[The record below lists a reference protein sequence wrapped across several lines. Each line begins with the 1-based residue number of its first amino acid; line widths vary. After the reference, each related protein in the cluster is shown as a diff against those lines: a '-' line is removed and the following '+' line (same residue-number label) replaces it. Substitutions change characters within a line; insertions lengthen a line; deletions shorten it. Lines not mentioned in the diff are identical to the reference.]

1 MAFINRSFAKD
12 ELFVRV
18 GKVSS
23 LNQPGMQVTGADCT
37 TVLGNKTDTTGN
49 KLTGGA
55 ALSMPISAVSAPGQ
69 RAIDIRDNEEV
80 MKNKVI
86 VFDNG
91 AVKNIKKVHYV
102 VPTAGTTQVFTEF
115 EVEPT
120 NVRLTIGTGFKIH
133 DTILSITDKDQIL
146 FGKTHPDI
154 SMQGPTD
161 TGIDLNFGKIRNA
174 ALPTHA
180 HDVATKQYVDSL
192 KVGIWNHIEVFEG
205 DGFQSIFDIT
215 VPISI
220 YNALISVGGVI
231 QKPFVSYEFEHFDS
245 FTRINFLGD
254 PPPAETDVTIRAST
268 ATNVEMSP
276 SIEEIFEAVN
286 NQDTFLLENEI
297 LDKFGLLISIDG
309 VVQSTLNY
317 EIMTTPAQVTTDA
330 TTGNLVYV
338 GNEYKILK
346 FAEPLSAGA
355 IVRVLNIRGKGF
367 HAHTGTQLFCNDTT
381 FVPKTTVTNFNDVA
395 NTTYDTIANSNNT
408 ITVSHDMI
416 AHRGG
421 LHIYAN
427 TTCDDLYINL
437 PQMGGGYSPDSH
449 LEIKVVKNTLTQNV
463 WINAY
468 STNFMNYEGVLD
480 GHAGGGVVYNQGT
493 NVPAVIHLEWES
505 FYKTWYIKY
514 GMGLWQVNANTVNYP
529 AVSPY

>member
-18 GKVSS
+18 GKVSALS
-23 LNQPGMQVTGADCT
+23 IPGMVVSGIDCQLTLGDRMT
-37 TVLGNKTDTTGN
+37 TNGSA
-49 KLTGGA
+49 LTGGPALAMSIA
-55 ALSMPISAVSAPGQ
+55 ATSNPGQ
-69 RAIDIRDNEEV
+69 RAIDIRDNEEK

-91 AVKNIKKVHYV
+91 AVKNITNVFY
-102 VPTAGTTQVFTEF
+102 TISGNLQVFTEF
-115 EVEPT
+115 TVQPQ
-120 NVRLTIGTGFKIH
+120 NVTIRTGTGFKLH
-133 DTILSITDKDQIL
+133 DTILSINDSEQIL
-146 FGKTHPDI
+146 FGKTHPDT
-154 SMQGPTD
+154 SMQGPHD
-161 TGIDLNFGKIRNA
+161 TGIDLNFGKIRNV

-231 QKPFVSYEFEHFDS
+231 QKPFVAYEFDG

-254 PPPAETDVTIRAST
+254 PPPAETDITIRAST

-276 SIEEIFEAVN
+276 SIEEIFQAVN
-286 NQDTFLLENEI
+286 NQDTFLLENEV

-317 EIMTTPAQVTTDA
+317 ELMTTPAQVTTDPN
-330 TTGNLVYV
+330 TGNLVYK

-346 FAEPLSAGA
+346 FAEPLSQDA

-367 HAHTGTQLFCNDTT
+367 HAHTGTQLFVNDTT
-381 FVPKTTVTNFNDVA
+381 LVPKKTVTSFNDVA
-395 NTTYDTIANSNNT
+395 NTVYDMVSNSNNT
-408 ITVSHDMI
+408 INVSHDMI

-437 PQMGGGYSPDSH
+437 PQMGGGYSPDQH
-449 LEIKVVKNTLTQNV
+449 LEVKVVKNTLTQNV
-463 WINAY
+463 WINAD

-480 GHAGGGVVYNQGT
+480 GHPGGGVVYNQDI

-529 AVSPY
+529 AVTPY

>member
-192 KVGIWNHIEVFEG
+192 KVGIWN
-205 DGFQSIFDIT
+205 QS
-215 VPISI
+215 
-220 YNALISVGGVI
+220 LIS
-231 QKPFVSYEFEHFDS
+231 QYLSQ
-245 FTRINFLGD
+245 FTTHSL
-254 PPPAETDVTIRAST
+254 V
-268 ATNVEMSP
+268 
-276 SIEEIFEAVN
+276 
-286 NQDTFLLENEI
+286 L
-297 LDKFGLLISIDG
+297 
-309 VVQSTLNY
+309 VV
-317 EIMTTPAQVTTDA
+317 
-330 TTGNLVYV
+330 
-338 GNEYKILK
+338 
-346 FAEPLSAGA
+346 
-355 IVRVLNIRGKGF
+355 
-367 HAHTGTQLFCNDTT
+367 
-381 FVPKTTVTNFNDVA
+381 
-395 NTTYDTIANSNNT
+395 
-408 ITVSHDMI
+408 
-416 AHRGG
+416 
-421 LHIYAN
+421 
-427 TTCDDLYINL
+427 
-437 PQMGGGYSPDSH
+437 
-449 LEIKVVKNTLTQNV
+449 
-463 WINAY
+463 
-468 STNFMNYEGVLD
+468 
-480 GHAGGGVVYNQGT
+480 
-493 NVPAVIHLEWES
+493 
-505 FYKTWYIKY
+505 
-514 GMGLWQVNANTVNYP
+514 
-529 AVSPY
+529 